1 MLMKITPDGAQKLI
15 RSLEEDRHQLVEKI
29 NKLSTFVVAVSEGN
43 PEDLRPE
50 FDCMG
55 TIKEIDMIDQKIR
68 AIKHAKNVFNTL
80 TYIPEEKITMDE
92 ALVLMAMLNKNYE
105 YYTKLGNKER
115 KERNRTG
122 YGNEIEYTYTNYD
135 IQEVKTYGKSMY
147 ERMLEV
153 QSKLNVVN
161 STYTFEVNL

>member
-55 TIKEIDMIDQKIR
+55 TIKEIDMIDQR
-68 AIKHAKNVFNTL
+68 
-80 TYIPEEKITMDE
+80 YEQ
-92 ALVLMAMLNKNYE
+92 LN
-105 YYTKLGNKER
+105 
-115 KERNRTG
+115 
-122 YGNEIEYTYTNYD
+122 
-135 IQEVKTYGKSMY
+135 
-147 ERMLEV
+147 MLEMCLIRLHIF
-153 QSKLNVVN
+153 QRKRLRWMKLL
-161 STYTFEVNL
+161 S